1 MVISLI
7 SSSAKW
13 EANRGTRQGG
23 DGNEASNLILRIVN
37 NKLLISYVQY
47 FDSFEDSNT
56 YTGSRGGGG
65 GACIKGRAL
74 YVSVVVNVLCLTD
87 NALWWEGTK

>member
-1 MVISLI
+1 MVISLVI

-23 DGNEASNLILRIVN
+23 GDGNEASNLILRMVN
-37 NKLLISYVQY
+37 NKLLISCVQH

-65 GACIKGRAL
+65 GGGEL
-74 YVSVVVNVLCLTD
+74 VSKVGHYTFQ
-87 NALWWEGTK
+87 LW